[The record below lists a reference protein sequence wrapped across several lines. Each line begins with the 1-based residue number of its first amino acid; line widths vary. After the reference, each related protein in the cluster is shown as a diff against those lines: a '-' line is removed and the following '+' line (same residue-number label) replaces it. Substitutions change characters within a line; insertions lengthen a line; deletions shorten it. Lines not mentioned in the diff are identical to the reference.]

1 MPRKRLGRVQR
12 VATIVPLALLS
23 TAWTASVA
31 GIGGPSGPMLAAE
44 NAAPG
49 SLADGTSVPEESFED
64 PASMSNP
71 GSVEGFEDGND
82 ADIITAASTN
92 QIPSAALAA
101 YQRAESVINSADASC
116 KLTWQ
121 LVAAIGRVES
131 NHGRTGGNVLDDDGL
146 AKPGIFGEPLNGKKK
161 TQAVHDTDGG
171 QYDNDPK
178 WDRAVGPMQFIPQTW
193 GVVGVDAD
201 GDGQRN
207 PQDVDDAA
215 LASSVYLCSGSDDL
229 STTKGQRAAVYRY
242 NNNQEYVDLVLR
254 IMDAYLE
261 GDYTS
266 VPNNSTAAGYIV
278 PGDQSYNPGDDNSTG
293 GDDEPGVF
301 NDPNGS
307 NGGGNG
313 GDSGD
318 GDNGGDTGN
327 GDTTPDDQNNDDDNG
342 ANSNDNKGLPGT
354 KNNPVDLP
362 DTKTPLDDVVKPV
375 EDVVNGLLGALLP
388 AVGEALCR
396 TTFLLNAEKRD
407 KCLASYGY

>member
-1 MPRKRLGRVQR
+1 M
-12 VATIVPLALLS
+12 ALLS

-31 GIGGPSGPMLAAE
+31 GIGGPSPMLAAD

-49 SLADGTSVPEESFED
+49 TLADGTSVPAEEFED

-71 GSVEGFEDGND
+71 GSVEGFEDGNG
-82 ADIITAASTN
+82 AGIITAASTN

-101 YQRAESVINSADASC
+101 YQRAESVINSADESC

-146 AKPGIFGEPLNGKKK
+146 AKPGIFGDPLNGKRK
-161 TQAVHDTDGG
+161 TQAISDTDGG
-171 QYDNDPK
+171 QYDNDTR

-207 PQDVDDAA
+207 PQDIDDAA
-215 LASSVYLCSGSDDL
+215 LATSVYLCSGSDDL

-242 NNNQEYVDLVLR
+242 NNNEEYVDLVLR

-278 PGDQSYNPGDDNSTG
+278 PGDQSYNPGDDTG
-293 GDDEPGVF
+293 SSSDDEAPGVF
-301 NDPNGS
+301 NDPDTNTGGGS
-307 NGGGNG
+307 DDGDTGGDPGSDPGDKGSDGDTGSDPGDEGPGNG
-313 GDSGD
+313 GNKDNEPAAPDSVGEKVKEKV
-318 GDNGGDTGN
+318 
-327 GDTTPDDQNNDDDNG
+327 DDLD
-342 ANSNDNKGLPGT
+342 KGLGG
-354 KNNPVDLP
+354 L
-362 DTKTPLDDVVKPV
+362 
-375 EDVVNGLLGALLP
+375 VNGVLGLLAPNEAATACKAAFPKLTQALQYI
-388 AVGEALCR
+388 G
-396 TTFLLNAEKRD
+396 
-407 KCLASYGY
+407 CLVSYGLKQ